1 MSYIC
6 KNCKKHYINEKS
18 YVKHEINCEKRLN
31 GCSDINIEQLLERI
45 VKLEREIKV
54 LKTKGMDMIEW
65 LEEYYSENVQDFNQ
79 LTIDITIRDLKHMF
93 YNTMAQ
99 GIERIMENH
108 DLDCMKFVNHK
119 MYYRIEGKWALMP
132 EKELQQLIQSI
143 IKSINTTFDEY
154 VESEKLLENEEGK
167 YAIYVS
173 KLYNT
178 NLNKVIK
185 KIIHDQCKVIYP

>member
-1 MSYIC
+1 MSFIC

-31 GCSDINIEQLLERI
+31 GYSDIHIEELLDRI

-93 YNTMAQ
+93 YNTMTQ
-99 GIERIMENH
+99 GIERVMENH

-119 MYYRIEGKWALMP
+119 MYYYVNGKWTLMP
-132 EKELQQLIQSI
+132 DKELQQLIQTI

-185 KIIHDQCKVIYP
+185 KTIHDRCKVVYP

>member
-18 YVKHEINCEKRLN
+18 YVKHEVNCEKRLN
-31 GCSDINIEQLLERI
+31 EYSDIHIENLLDRI
-45 VKLEREIKV
+45 VKLEREIKL

-65 LEEYYSENVQDFNQ
+65 LNEYYSDNVQDFNQ

-93 YNTMAQ
+93 YNTMTQ
-99 GIERIMENH
+99 GIERVMENH

-119 MYYRIEGKWALMP
+119 MYYYVDGKWTLMP
-132 EKELQQLIQSI
+132 DKELQQLIQTI

-178 NLNKVIK
+178 NLNKIIK
-185 KIIHDQCKVIYP
+185 KTIHDRCKVLYP